1 MEAMTVAETA
11 GLLQARAPKRRAV
24 GRVARGALPALF
36 VMSDAARLPDPLA
49 ALRHVPRGTAIVLRH
64 YGAPGRAELA
74 PRLVEAARR
83 RGAIV
88 LIAGDWR
95 LAVRTGAAGV
105 HLPEAALKA
114 PLALGAAVRT
124 KKLFVTIAAHS
135 LGAVFRAAKRGASA
149 AIVGPVFPTQSHP
162 GRAGLGALRFAA
174 LCRQSPIP
182 VIALG
187 GIDSRSALLLRDSG
201 AAGIAGIGGIVGRC
215 REGGRTMS
223 QGYGA

>member
-11 GLLQARAPKRRAV
+11 GLLQARAPKRRA
-24 GRVARGALPALF
+24 GRRVARGALPALF

-49 ALRHVPRGTAIVLRH
+49 VPRYLPRGAAIILRH

-74 PRLVEAARR
+74 RRLVEAARR

-135 LGAVFRAAKRGASA
+135 LGAVFNAARRGASA
-149 AIVGPVFPTQSHP
+149 AVVGTVFPTPSHP
-162 GRAGLGALRFAA
+162 GRPCLGALRFAA
-174 LCRQSPIP
+174 LCRKSPIP

-187 GIDSRSALLLRDSG
+187 GIDARSARRLLDSG
-201 AAGIAGIGGIVGRC
+201 AAGIAGIGGIIGIGSGVRLV
-215 REGGRTMS
+215 
-223 QGYGA
+223 